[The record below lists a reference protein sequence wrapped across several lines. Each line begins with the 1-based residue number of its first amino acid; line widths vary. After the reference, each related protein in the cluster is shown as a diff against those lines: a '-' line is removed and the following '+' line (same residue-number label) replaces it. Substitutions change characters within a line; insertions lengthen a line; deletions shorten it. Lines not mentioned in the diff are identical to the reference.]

1 MTIDCTSPERVLVAM
16 SGGVDS
22 ALTAALLVEAGY
34 QVAGVTLHLFNQQ
47 SEKIIGDA
55 QAICAHLG
63 ISHQVLDVRER
74 FKVAVMQPFASAYL
88 TGLTPNPCALCNPNI
103 KFGMLYD
110 HMLASGYDYLATGH
124 YAIIGERNG
133 HKALK
138 KSTADR
144 KDQAYF
150 LHQLSADQLEHLLFP
165 LGQFDNKAAIRAAA
179 KARGIPVAEKKD
191 SDGICFVNGQ
201 DYRQWLSD
209 YLAENSGNIDNPS
222 NPSNPDNPDHP
233 SNPDIKTSQ
242 PASLTLVSHE
252 GDTLG
257 TLPYSLGITLG
268 QKKGLGLQLPQG
280 WCVLTIDM
288 PNSRITVGPEALSY
302 SRGLVAKGLSWVH
315 PDETKGANYPIR
327 VTTKIFNWGYEYPAQ
342 LFPHPQGEM
351 RWLVVFDSPV
361 RAIAPGQSAVFYE
374 GDFVLGGAE
383 IEEALNESALQGLLQ
398 SLEDSLGD
406 DANGGD
412 AAP

>member
-1 MTIDCTSPERVLVAM
+1 MTINLISPKRVLVAM

-34 QVAGVTLHLFNQQ
+34 HVAGITLHLFDHQ

-55 QAICAHLG
+55 QAICTHLG
-63 ISHQVLDVRER
+63 ISHQVLDVRAR
-74 FKVAVMQPFASAYL
+74 FKAAVMQPFASAYL
-88 TGLTPNPCALCNPNI
+88 SGLTPNPCALCNPNI

-110 HMLASGYDYLATGH
+110 HMLAMGFDYLATGH
-124 YAIIGERNG
+124 YAIIGERKG
-133 HKALK
+133 RKALR

-209 YLAENSGNIDNPS
+209 YLAAHPQ
-222 NPSNPDNPDHP
+222 NPDNP
-233 SNPDIKTSQ
+233 SKPDNKSPQ
-242 PASLTLVSHE
+242 SLSLTLVSHE

-288 PNSRITVGPEALSY
+288 PNAVITVGPEALSY
-302 SRGLVAKGLSWVH
+302 SRGLVAKGLSWIH
-315 PDETKGANYPIR
+315 PDETLGVNYPIR
-327 VTTKIFNWGYEYPAQ
+327 VTTKIFNWGYEYSAQ

-383 IEEALNESALQGLLQ
+383 IEEALNESALQGVLL
-398 SLEDSLGD
+398 SLEDGLGD
-406 DANGGD
+406 DADGCD